1 MYQKEPNR
9 VIKLLSQVWPYIYR
23 GINSTLYFVINLIK
37 SIIKDT
43 MRMLKTGG
51 IE

>member
-9 VIKLLSQVWPYIYR
+9 VIKFLKQIWPYIAR
-23 GINSTLYFVINLIK
+23 GINSTLYFIINLIK
-37 SIIKDT
+37 TIIKQT
-43 MRMLKTGG
+43 INMIKTGG

>member
-9 VIKLLSQVWPYIYR
+9 VIKLLRQLWPYIYR
-23 GINSTLYFVINLIK
+23 GINSTLYFIINLIK
-37 SIIKDT
+37 SIIKDGVK
-43 MRMLKTGG
+43 MLKTGG